1 MAITK
6 KRFLGKSFLPLQQH
20 LPPQGLAVPG
30 ARALSLSQPAACRRA
45 ARKSLGQTRNVLNP
59 RSWPDCPS
67 MCWARI
73 AHGDGVRR
81 RGCPNHARLCQA
93 SAGPACT
100 LAPLGH
106 PRLDQLA
113 LELGDSR
120 QDTDGQT
127 TARRRGVHG
136 RVVPNSAASAALSPT
151 QKRSYRSPPTRCGQ
165 SGQR

>member
-1 MAITK
+1 MAMGSDGGAAQTT
-6 KRFLGKSFLPLQQH
+6 RDYVRPARVQLG
-20 LPPQGLAVPG
+20 
-30 ARALSLSQPAACRRA
+30 
-45 ARKSLGQTRNVLNP
+45 
-59 RSWPDCPS
+59 
-67 MCWARI
+67 
-73 AHGDGVRR
+73 
-81 RGCPNHARLCQA
+81 
-93 SAGPACT
+93 CT